1 MNALAIEAL
10 KASATAQLYSAIET
24 DYGASE
30 LADGDTAS
38 GTKGYTFKAR
48 ALPATATLPPPG
60 RMKSFET
67 GP

>member
-38 GTKGYTFKAR
+38 GSGAS
-48 ALPATATLPPPG
+48 G
-60 RMKSFET
+60 SGEDESSSEEED
-67 GP
+67 